1 MINAATVYVA
11 LLDEGVDVWRPVQAE
26 YLGADLY
33 RLTGAPP
40 DDEAWPFAIGDV
52 VRCEVRTFAGGA
64 VLVAYENRP
73 DPDARLAG
81 FGRSLRAPW
90 DFVRVKRQKK

>member
-52 VRCEVRTFAGGA
+52 VRLRGANIRRRRRAGCVREIDLIPTRAWLDSGVHCGRLGILFA
-64 VLVAYENRP
+64 
-73 DPDARLAG
+73 
-81 FGRSLRAPW
+81 
-90 DFVRVKRQKK
+90 